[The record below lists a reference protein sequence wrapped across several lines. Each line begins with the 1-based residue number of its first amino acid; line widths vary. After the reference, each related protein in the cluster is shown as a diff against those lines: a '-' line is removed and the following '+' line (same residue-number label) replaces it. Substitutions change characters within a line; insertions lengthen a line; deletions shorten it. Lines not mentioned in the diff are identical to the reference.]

1 MARTWS
7 LRVLVLV
14 CLLRNGNA
22 EPKKGYPRDSDAIYK
37 HDVTMR
43 SISCRHQC
51 SLGASEKLVISS
63 YGLMI
68 SSPELCADPA
78 PVQEPNVP
86 SEASHIMTRQV
97 LVRLVVSSSL
107 CSSSLCPGIP
117 DDPILSWL
125 PASYIL
131 GALSFMG
138 YFATPCRGTDNGAI
152 LICPVKG
159 SLRKNQNS
167 KRPTQGPVEA

>member
-1 MARTWS
+1 
-7 LRVLVLV
+7 
-14 CLLRNGNA
+14 
-22 EPKKGYPRDSDAIYK
+22 
-37 HDVTMR
+37 
-43 SISCRHQC
+43 
-51 SLGASEKLVISS
+51 
-63 YGLMI
+63 MI

-107 CSSSLCPGIP
+107 CSGSLCPGIP

-138 YFATPCRGTDNGAI
+138 YFATPCRGTDNGAT

-159 SLRKNQNS
+159 GLYERARIQNDSLKDHLKPNNTSESYRWLKDNQS
-167 KRPTQGPVEA
+167 SF

>member
-1 MARTWS
+1 
-7 LRVLVLV
+7 
-14 CLLRNGNA
+14 
-22 EPKKGYPRDSDAIYK
+22 
-37 HDVTMR
+37 
-43 SISCRHQC
+43 
-51 SLGASEKLVISS
+51 
-63 YGLMI
+63 MI

-78 PVQEPNVP
+78 LVQEPNVP

-107 CSSSLCPGIP
+107 CSGSLCPGIP

-159 SLRKNQNS
+159 VFTKEPEFKTTHSRTS
-167 KRPTQGPVEA
+167 